1 MKFFKVLVSIILL
14 VLILLSGGALYIW
27 NQRIPLLEKAA
38 NQATL
43 ELFEGTLR
51 LKDVSITKD
60 WRVEITGVTGKMK
73 TETGSVPLTVEKLE
87 TQTSLAKMLLT
98 QRSEIRFHGFQPV
111 PSQSRP
117 ISGLIRLRF
126 GHYFSARINS
136 PVESVFIKDYAWLNP
151 AGFEGVNGTVSGDFM
166 VRIDSR
172 ENAKFNINLHT
183 DETGGEV
190 PARFLNF
197 ALPYLPPSTQN
208 SKELKK
214 LIASQKKVRFSMGLV
229 EAAVVEPGKIQAK
242 LKMIFPE
249 QNLNLNLNLTIIV
262 DENHAFFRAFK
273 LLGLLK
279 INAGAKK
286 INLNVE

>member
-1 MKFFKVLVSIILL
+1 MRFFK
-14 VLILLSGGALYIW
+14 ILLSVILLTSLVLGIALAYAW
-27 NQRIPLLEKAA
+27 NQRVPLLEKAA
-38 NQATL
+38 NQAAL
-43 ELFEGTLR
+43 ELFEGSIR

-60 WRVEITGVTGKMK
+60 GRIEITGVTGNMK
-73 TETGSVPLTVEKLE
+73 TETGSVPLAVEKLE
-87 TQTSLAKMLLT
+87 TQTSIAKMLMT
-98 QRSEIRFHGFQPV
+98 QRGEIRFHDFHPI

-126 GHYFSARINS
+126 GRYFSARINS
-136 PVESVFIKDYAWLNP
+136 PVESVYIKDYAWLNP

-214 LIASQKKVRFSMGLV
+214 LIASEKKVRFSMGLV
-229 EAAVVEPGKIQAK
+229 EAAIVEPGKIQAK
-242 LKMIFPE
+242 LKIIFPE

-262 DENHAFFRAFK
+262 DEKHAFFRAFK
-273 LLGLLK
+273 LLGLFK
-279 INAGAKK
+279 VQAS
-286 INLNVE
+286 